1 MNIFKNME
9 VLFIGP
15 SCQYITKYVHDF
27 WELSVEIRK
36 DLGERGYYLDQYL
49 SEVIEALARIDLV
62 TAGEITNDVC
72 WDVLADCYIL
82 CGTEEKKVNFL
93 MYLKTILKIIIRI
106 LLIGTRRH
114 NFMQVIFQS
123 VFT

>member
-15 SCQYITKYVHDF
+15 SCEYITKYVHEF
-27 WELSVEIRK
+27 WELFGEIRK

-62 TAGEITNDVC
+62 TVGEITNDIC
-72 WDVLADCYIL
+72 WEVLADCYIL
-82 CGTEEKKVNFL
+82 CGTEEKKEKSEFFDVSKNSGSS
-93 MYLKTILKIIIRI
+93 II
-106 LLIGTRRH
+106 
-114 NFMQVIFQS
+114 N
-123 VFT
+123 

>member
-15 SCQYITKYVHDF
+15 SYEYITKYAHDF
-27 WELSVEIRK
+27 WKLSGEIRK

-62 TAGEITNDVC
+62 TVGEKSQMMYAGKFLRIATYCVERKRKK
-72 WDVLADCYIL
+72 
-82 CGTEEKKVNFL
+82 KKVNFL

-106 LLIGTRRH
+106 LLIGTRRY
-114 NFMQVIFQS
+114 NFMQVIF
-123 VFT
+123 

>member
-1 MNIFKNME
+1 M
-9 VLFIGP
+9 
-15 SCQYITKYVHDF
+15 
-27 WELSVEIRK
+27 SVEIRK

-114 NFMQVIFQS
+114 NFMQVIF
-123 VFT
+123 